1 MQRGRGQIIFQIM
14 EKSDFLSQKTDIS
27 RNVNMSFCGEEIQKK
42 QKINVK
48 F

>member
-27 RNVNMSFCGEEIQKK
+27 RNVKMSFCAEEIQK
-42 QKINVK
+42 NRR
-48 F
+48 